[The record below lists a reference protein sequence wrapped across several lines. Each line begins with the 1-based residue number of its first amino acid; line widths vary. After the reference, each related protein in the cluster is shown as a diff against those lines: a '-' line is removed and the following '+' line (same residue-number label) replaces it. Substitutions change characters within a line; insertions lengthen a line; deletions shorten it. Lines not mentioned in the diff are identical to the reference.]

1 MKYTCLVWLQFCPSR
16 AIWLDFCMKVNLY
29 GNKDKIENLIFL
41 KKWSS
46 DKERKKKK
54 SIMKIDIRIGKN
66 AKHVLQTLPLKIE
79 MFSFLRAH
87 HYYKVI
93 KKS

>member
-1 MKYTCLVWLQFCPSR
+1 
-16 AIWLDFCMKVNLY
+16 MKVNLN

-41 KKWSS
+41 KNEVVTK
-46 DKERKKKK
+46 KERKKK
-54 SIMKIDIRIGKN
+54 SITKIDLRIGKN
-66 AKHVLQTLPLKIE
+66 VLQTLPLKIE

-93 KKS
+93 KNFIKRVRFHA